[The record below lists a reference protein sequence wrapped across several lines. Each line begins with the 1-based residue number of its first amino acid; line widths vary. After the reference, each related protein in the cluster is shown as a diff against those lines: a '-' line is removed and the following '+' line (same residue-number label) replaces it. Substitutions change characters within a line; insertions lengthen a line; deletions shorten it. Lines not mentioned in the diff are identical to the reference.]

1 MSPDSGN
8 IRPKILKYRN
18 YFTAGLFVLAPTA
31 ITLWLIFKIFVWFD
45 NILGHWFTQLFEYL
59 GFRITHIPGLGALTL
74 AIIVTFVGFFAR
86 QYVGKKFIEL
96 WESLIHR
103 VPLINRIY
111 IAVRQLSDAFSQDSG
126 MVLMR
131 PVMVQYPRMGLYSLG
146 FITKHCEGSFCDTIG
161 ENIRCVYIPT
171 TPNPTS
177 GMIIYINELETIP
190 IDMSVEDGMKIIIT
204 AGAVSPDFNL
214 FITERNK

>member
-1 MSPDSGN
+1 MSVNTGN
-8 IRPKILKYRN
+8 IKPKILKYRN

-31 ITLWLIFKIFVWFD
+31 ITLWFVFKVFVWFD
-45 NILGHWFTQLFEYL
+45 NILGRWYTQLFEYL

-74 AIIVTFVGFFAR
+74 AVIVTLVGFFAR
-86 QYVGKKFIEL
+86 QYAGKKLIEL
-96 WESLIHR
+96 WESIIHR

-111 IAVRQLSDAFSQDSG
+111 ITVRQLSDAFSQDNG

-146 FITKHCEGSFCDTIG
+146 FITKYCEGSFCDSIG
-161 ENIRCVYIPT
+161 KDIRCVYIPT

-177 GMIIYINELETIP
+177 GMIIYLPESEITE

-204 AGAVSPDFNL
+204 AGAVSPAFNL
-214 FITERNK
+214 SVSEENK